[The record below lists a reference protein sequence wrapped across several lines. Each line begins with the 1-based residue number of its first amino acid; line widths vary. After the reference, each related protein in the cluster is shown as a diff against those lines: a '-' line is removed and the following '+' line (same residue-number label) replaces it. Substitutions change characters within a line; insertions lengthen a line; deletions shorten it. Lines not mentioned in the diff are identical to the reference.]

1 MYTLKKKARRKIAS
15 ISIWGTTYI
24 HLRNPY
30 IIALW
35 SVTFPGFGHLL
46 VHKYIRGYLLV
57 VWEIFINQISNL
69 NFAMYYS
76 LIGDMDSAKDVLNV
90 NYVYMYI
97 PLYLYAIWDSYRSC
111 VELNNLYVL
120 AEKDQLPITALTV
133 TPLEINYLD
142 KRSPLLACLWSASIP
157 STGHLYLHQF
167 ISAFF
172 TLVITIIIIHFS
184 HFFEGIHYLLL
195 GDFQKSTEV
204 LNKQWAFYLPSLYF
218 YGIYESYVNAV
229 ENNKLYKA
237 EQKMFFQKNYQ
248 KKDFRVKGTKVR

>member
-111 VELNNLYVL
+111 VELNNLMY
-120 AEKDQLPITALTV
+120 
-133 TPLEINYLD
+133 
-142 KRSPLLACLWSASIP
+142 
-157 STGHLYLHQF
+157 
-167 ISAFF
+167 
-172 TLVITIIIIHFS
+172 
-184 HFFEGIHYLLL
+184 
-195 GDFQKSTEV
+195 
-204 LNKQWAFYLPSLYF
+204 
-218 YGIYESYVNAV
+218 
-229 ENNKLYKA
+229 
-237 EQKMFFQKNYQ
+237 
-248 KKDFRVKGTKVR
+248 